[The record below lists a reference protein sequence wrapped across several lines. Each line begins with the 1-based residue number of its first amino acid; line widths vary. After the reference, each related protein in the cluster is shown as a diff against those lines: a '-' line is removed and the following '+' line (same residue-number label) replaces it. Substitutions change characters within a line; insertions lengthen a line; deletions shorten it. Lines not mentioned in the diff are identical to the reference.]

1 MRAVAL
7 APLENGDQAES
18 NSSFWVTA
26 ALSLNLQLCIRGR
39 GPASFDLCQTF
50 TL

>member
-26 ALSLNLQLCIRGR
+26 ALSLNLQLCIR
-39 GPASFDLCQTF
+39 ASFDFCQTF